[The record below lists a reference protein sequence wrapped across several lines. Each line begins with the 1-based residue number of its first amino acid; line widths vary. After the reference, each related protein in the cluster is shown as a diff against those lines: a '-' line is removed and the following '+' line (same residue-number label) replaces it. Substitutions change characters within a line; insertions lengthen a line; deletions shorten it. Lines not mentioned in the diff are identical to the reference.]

1 MLTLILW
8 AIAPAPIPGAPSLA
22 LLDDL
27 SPAAIGEVVLRG
39 RDHGVIERV
48 APDRGLDPPGV
59 VRLKL
64 TERPSRISGG
74 CVRKQWTASFVSE
87 PGKPESSATLK
98 DAYSA
103 FEVALPNASGCA
115 NGQFAYVSPRMS
127 VEHAVG
133 ALGHLRNLLSG
144 KTKVRFSCTD
154 STGSDLCRTS
164 KAIRRELARLPAWA
178 VTRKDGEIEIW
189 LGQPGQIVTAVRY
202 SETSPDQIRV
212 DRRIPAPF

>member
-1 MLTLILW
+1 MAT
-8 AIAPAPIPGAPSLA
+8 APAPIVGAPSLA
-22 LLDDL
+22 SLEHL
-27 SPAAIGEVVLRG
+27 SPAAIGDVVLRG
-39 RDHGVIERV
+39 RDHGVIESV

-59 VRLKL
+59 VKLKL

-87 PGKPESSATLK
+87 PEKPRSSATFK

-103 FEVALPNASGCA
+103 FEVALPSASGCA
-115 NGQFAYVSPRMS
+115 NGQFAYVNSGMEL
-127 VEHAVG
+127 EHALG
-133 ALGHLRNLLSG
+133 ALGHLRNLRSG
-144 KTKVRFSCTD
+144 KARVRFSCTD

-178 VTRKDGEIEIW
+178 VTRKAGGIEIW

-202 SETSPDQIRV
+202 SETLPDQIRV